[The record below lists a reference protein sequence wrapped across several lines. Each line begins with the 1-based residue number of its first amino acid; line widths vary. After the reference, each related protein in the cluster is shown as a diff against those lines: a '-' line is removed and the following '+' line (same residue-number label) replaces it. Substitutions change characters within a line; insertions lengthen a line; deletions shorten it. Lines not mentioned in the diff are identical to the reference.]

1 MTVAHGK
8 IYVTNEQSRT
18 DIFDEKTFELVATI
32 GTGSWGEGSNQT
44 VHAFDV
50 LVHRGCVFIRDKK
63 RVCVFIEDDIVP
75 GKSFKNVPNYC
86 RTSNMGEAMGTYGQT
101 IGNDGLLYTTHQGNK
116 KIYVFDLQ
124 AMREQVEWKAQR
136 VINLTSY
143 SPYDIA
149 FIGKRMF
156 VSFATGKN
164 QPIALAEVNPET
176 GTVIKDYT
184 TVEGHTFSNVEKMS
198 MARQTLFIVDRN
210 AHTVTGIPVEK
221 LN

>member
-1 MTVAHGK
+1 M
-8 IYVTNEQSRT
+8 YWY
-18 DIFDEKTFELVATI
+18 
-32 GTGSWGEGSNQT
+32 TGD
-44 VHAFDV
+44 A
-50 LVHRGCVFIRDKK
+50 C
-63 RVCVFIEDDIVP
+63 
-75 GKSFKNVPNYC
+75 
-86 RTSNMGEAMGTYGQT
+86 
-101 IGNDGLLYTTHQGNK
+101 LLYTTHQGNK

-156 VSFATGKN
+156 VSFATDKN